1 MRISLKAENLL
12 LSCFQ
17 LSVAAGLVKGGPA
30 GNLCPVGD
38 GAWRQGLAL
47 QHGSDCL
54 GERLASQEAGVGW
67 SSGPVRLGKHPQ
79 DKGWEGKN
87 CSTGDELAQNKPGL
101 TSCLYRCSCS
111 LGSKRPCK
119 RKAQGRE
126 GGKKCVAVP

>member
-38 GAWRQGLAL
+38 GAWGQGLAL

-54 GERLASQEAGVGW
+54 GERLASQEAGAGW
-67 SSGPVRLGKHPQ
+67 SSGPVRSTSRTSVLESIPRIRVGK
-79 DKGWEGKN
+79 ER
-87 CSTGDELAQNKPGL
+87 TA
-101 TSCLYRCSCS
+101 
-111 LGSKRPCK
+111 
-119 RKAQGRE
+119 AQGMS
-126 GGKKCVAVP
+126 